1 MARPARAPCTYD
13 EVDSAAFPAAERF
26 ALWRETGRL
35 PMTPEPADADSRRRF
50 NISLRRLSG
59 VSGRF
64 ADLTATPMKLTR
76 EKSHYSRDGLD
87 MISFT
92 LMLGPHAQH
101 QFGGGGRP
109 TVVEPGQILVKDFAQ
124 PATAWWRTS
133 SRSLN
138 LHLPR
143 LTAEAAVG
151 DKVKHLHGTVLSSGG
166 LAPMLQAQLLNLAN
180 MAPRLEDA
188 ARAAALDATVELAAS
203 VLRCELG
210 AQIEDEANNNGLFVA
225 AQMFIKRHLT
235 SHDINPELIARHLR
249 CSRAHLYRVFAAK
262 GESVANYVRELR
274 LQRAYHLLTHGDP
287 SKEQIGDIAYRCGFE
302 DPVHFTRLF
311 RQRFGLTPSELRSS
325 VASPSLETGT
335 PGRPTGLLR
344 TGALRS
350 WIDAAIAT
358 TTLFSEILL

>member
-1 MARPARAPCTYD
+1 MAGVARAPCSYD
-13 EVDSAAFPAAERF
+13 EVDSGAFPASERF

-35 PMTPEPADADSRRRF
+35 PMTPEPVDADSRRRF
-50 NISLRRLSG
+50 NIILRKLSG

-76 EKSHYSRDGLD
+76 EKSRHSRDGLD

-92 LMLGPHAQH
+92 LMLGPNARH
-101 QFGGGGRP
+101 QLGGRL
-109 TVVEPGQILVKDFAQ
+109 TVVEPGQILIKDFTQ

-151 DKVKHLHGTVLSSGG
+151 AKIKHLHGTVLSSSG
-166 LAPMLQAQLLNLAN
+166 LSPMLQAQLLNLAN
-180 MAPRLEDA
+180 MLPRLEDA
-188 ARAAALDATVELAAS
+188 VRAAALDATVELAAS
-203 VLRCELG
+203 VLRCEVG
-210 AQIEDEANNNGLFVA
+210 AQIEDEANNTGLFVA

-235 SHDINPELIARHLR
+235 SHHINPELIARHLH

-274 LQRAYHLLTHGDP
+274 LQRAHHLLTHGEV
-287 SKEQIGDIAYRCGFE
+287 SKEHIGDIAYRCGFE

-311 RQRFGLTPSELRSS
+311 RQRFSLTPSELRSS
-325 VASPSLETGT
+325 VASPSRETDT
-335 PGRPTGLLR
+335 TRSPSALPKR
-344 TGALRS
+344 GALQS
-350 WIDAAIAT
+350 WMDAVIAAI
-358 TTLFSEILL
+358 LFSEILL